1 MLIIFVFSV
10 IFLISGM
17 IEQANHF
24 KRLKKI
30 PIRIHVNGTRGKST
44 TTRLIAAGLREAGFK
59 VLAKTTG
66 TLPRLIL
73 EDGTEVPIKRRGKA
87 NIIEQLKIFT
97 EAVKRKVNILVVE
110 CMAVSPELQW
120 VSEHKM
126 VKSTIGVITNVR
138 QDHLEEIGPDLGDMA
153 EALKSTVP
161 REGILVTAEKDYFS
175 IFKKQADQLKTKIVF
190 ADPNF
195 VSSNTLEKFNY
206 MNFKE
211 NVSIALRVNKLL
223 GVDEE
228 VALRG
233 ILKASP
239 DPGALK
245 IYALPKTGKI
255 IFFVNAF
262 AANDRTSTLLIWE
275 NINKKTYLKN
285 LPAIA
290 IMNSREDRV
299 LRNIQFSHLLAKEIH
314 FSKILLVGPLSKLME
329 RTLLKLKVSP
339 DKIINLSGMPDIE
352 KILQLVLQFTEN
364 KVLLFGFGNTQGMGQ
379 KFIEY
384 FNEFGEEK

>member
-1 MLIIFVFSV
+1 MFIIFIFSI
-10 IFLISGM
+10 IFLISGI
-17 IEQANHF
+17 IEQINHY
-24 KRLKKI
+24 KRVKRI

-73 EDGTEVPIKRRGKA
+73 ENGTEVSIKRRGKA

-97 EAVKRKVNILVVE
+97 EAVKRKVNVLVVE

-138 QDHLEEIGPDLGDMA
+138 QDHLEEIGPELDDMA
-153 EALKSTVP
+153 EALKLTIP
-161 REGILVTAEKDYFS
+161 QNGILVTAERDYLP
-175 IFKKQADQLKTKIVF
+175 IFQKQANKLNTKVIQTNP
-190 ADPNF
+190 DNI
-195 VSSNTLEKFNY
+195 SNKIMEKFNY

-211 NVSIALRVNKLL
+211 NISIALQVNKIL

-233 ILKASP
+233 IFKANP

-245 IYALPKTGKI
+245 IYELSQEDKI
-255 IFFVNAF
+255 IFFANAF
-262 AANDRTSTLLIWE
+262 AANERSSTLLIWE
-275 NINKKTYLKN
+275 NINQKTYLKN
-285 LPAIA
+285 LPSIG
-290 IMNSREDRV
+290 IINSREDRV
-299 LRNIQFSHLLAKEIH
+299 LRNIQFAHLLAKEIIL
-314 FSKILLVGPLSKLME
+314 SKIILVGPLSKLVE

-339 DKIINLSGMPDIE
+339 DKIINLAKINDPE
-352 KILQLVLQFTEN
+352 KVLQIILQFIDNQ
-364 KVLLFGFGNTQGMGQ
+364 VLLIGFGNTKGMGQ
-379 KFIEY
+379 RFIEY